1 MNVSRDHKDLVLS
14 TIKYPSEFK
23 VLKDYISQ
31 AVYPAAAGYKLAL
44 LFQFVK
50 FH

>member
-1 MNVSRDHKDLVLS
+1 M
-14 TIKYPSEFK
+14 T
-23 VLKDYISQ
+23 LKDYISQAQ
-31 AVYPAAAGYKLAL
+31 AVYPAAAGYQLAL